1 MGALEAMEEVTADR
15 RRNNRSSRSNS
26 NNRINNRSNS
36 KDNIREVVIGAGTT
50 TTISE
55 PTTKT
60 SR

>member
-1 MGALEAMEEVTADR
+1 MEEVTADR

-60 SR
+60 SG